1 MTTGKMRRVSRQ
13 NPCLICSKPDWCLV
27 ALDGS
32 AAICARIEEGS
43 VKKCGDAGWLHI
55 LENRQ
60 NGHDRHKCRANRR
73 RVTKSVSIG
82 REQSRDF
89 GQLASWYRRQLMD
102 EKLNGLTSSLG
113 VSAESLKRLNVGW
126 DGKAY
131 TFPMSNDFG
140 KVIGVRR
147 RFPSG
152 HKVSVQGSKTGLFI
166 PTDLAND
173 QLLIICEGPT
183 DTAAALDLGSAA
195 IGRPNCNSKV
205 EMTANL
211 AKGRTVVIVG
221 DNDKVGRTG
230 SKRLARVLS
239 LFCPSVRIVYPPG
252 GTKDL
257 RQWLK
262 AGLSKETLQE
272 LIQKTKPIEVR
283 ISFKD

>member
-1 MTTGKMRRVSRQ
+1 MPAEKMRRVSK
-13 NPCLICSKPDWCLV
+13 NSTCPICGKPDWCLV
-27 ALDGS
+27 AEDCS

-43 VKKCGDAGWLHI
+43 VKRCGDAGWLHI
-55 LENRQ
+55 LEERHD
-60 NGHDRHKCRANRR
+60 GHRLRVNRR
-73 RVTKSVSIG
+73 RVMKSVSIG
-82 REQSRDF
+82 GEQSRDF
-89 GQLASWYRRQLMD
+89 GQIVKRYQQQLMTKQLD
-102 EKLNGLTSSLG
+102 VLADSLG
-113 VSAESLKRLNVGW
+113 VSVESLKRLNIGW

-140 KVIGVRR
+140 KIIGIRR

-152 HKVSVQGSKTGLFI
+152 RKVSIKGSKTGLFI
-166 PTDLAND
+166 PSGLHTNS
-173 QLLIICEGPT
+173 LLLICEGAS
-183 DTAAALDLGSAA
+183 DTAAALDLGFAA

-211 AKGRTVVIVG
+211 VKGRMVVIVG
-221 DNDKVGRTG
+221 DNDKVGHTG
-230 SKRLARVLS
+230 SKRLARILS

-262 AGLSKETLQE
+262 AGLSKVILQE
-272 LIQKTKPIEVR
+272 LIKKIKPIEIR